1 MLLGLLTFLI
11 LGPEAL
17 ASPVEQKRGV
27 VYSLDGVS
35 VTTYYDGLWQT
46 DGDVCAATWGAGWSA
61 NQNTGIPTC
70 EWDIAVGAPSLAE
83 LGTNQVV
90 AMNADWLKSD
100 LSAYCGKELIDRV
113 QFMKPDGSVFQ
124 FSGGPLILWDA
135 CAACASAPIV
145 DLSAPAWRELTGA
158 GGDQCGNLG
167 TYSVQVLDNQIWPAV
182 EGTTW
187 AGPDGKGVPSTAVS
201 TTLPVVTSIPA
212 VPVPSTASGV
222 CQMGTNQC
230 VGQMLQICNYKRE
243 WGKKVIF
250 RILQQVEWFVWE
262 LNDECWVT
270 TATCAGSCIMDGP
283 SAKCA

>member
-100 LSAYCGKELIDRV
+100 LSAYCGKEV

-230 VGQMLQICNYKRE
+230 VGQMLQICNYVSNA
-243 WGKKVIF
+243 GGGVTG
-250 RILQQVEWFVWE
+250 
-262 LNDECWVT
+262 WVT